1 MTFLEWRRFN
11 FFQVERDV
19 DSGKV
24 RESLKDKKI
33 LTSSSGNGNLVFGD
47 SEGSIHLVTRGFNVT
62 TINAFELRVCL
73 VQMMQH
79 SPLIVAIGEDEPGIN
94 PLIKVWNLEKL
105 DKQGLP
111 MCVRISRTI
120 PNNRPTPVSTIC
132 VHENLNL
139 MAVGFTDGSIL
150 LYRGDIARDRLSK
163 HKVLRDGGML
173 PVTGLAFRSTA
184 KQTFLF
190 VATVSSVFSYNITTK
205 DKEEKIDL
213 DKEGCERNCST
224 STESTHDGQFMIG
237 REDAVYCYTAD
248 GRGPCYAFK
257 GIKVMLEWYRNYLV
271 IVTKE
276 NKSVTRASTATSP
289 TTPDTPGGMIGSK
302 SGSETHMVTVLDI
315 QNKFIV
321 LQTPMQDVISVLSE
335 WGSLYVL
342 SGQSDPCLFHFQ
354 EKDLQSK
361 LGLLFKKNLYDVA
374 IRIAK
379 SNQYDADGLTDI
391 FREYGDHLYAN
402 KGDHAGAIEQYIK
415 TIGRLEPSYV
425 IRKFLDSQHIEN
437 LTTYLQELH
446 KHGHATEDHTTLLL
460 NCYTKLDKT
469 DKLKEFIMTKDREVD
484 FDVEIAI
491 KVCRQAS
498 TEDALLL
505 AQKHKMHD
513 WYLKIQIEDQGDCK
527 QALDYIGKLDFSEAE
542 TNMKKYGCILLQ
554 NCPNEATQLLKR
566 LCTDYRPSNKPL
578 VDNNM
583 LQGNINP
590 LVDRANPADFI
601 HLFTECPKHLEEF
614 LEYLLQEHTE
624 WNPLLYNTLLEH
636 YLNSWGTLASAGT
649 VETSRRLHY
658 EQNIMRLLQNPDSR
672 YDKDQVLILCQAN
685 NFRPGVLHLLEE
697 NHLYQQ
703 ILQYHMIQRDYKE
716 VLSTCQRFGKQDH
729 NLWVQAL
736 WYCARDS
743 HTPADLLE
751 EILLVIEKDKSLP
764 PLLVLD
770 ALCTSSDVTLANV
783 RSYLLNVLTAESKLA
798 RREQELVQKY
808 HEESDRIRQQI
819 RNIQTK
825 SMIFQVSRCS
835 ACNQPLELPSI
846 HFLCQHSYHQHCFH
860 SFSENENE
868 CPSCLPNNKK
878 ILDVIKAR
886 EQTRDLHETFHDQLN
901 KAEDGFSLVADYFGR
916 GVFNKLTVV
925 TDTPIPMLQ
934 KSTLSD
940 KTNSSTGAGAEA
952 RLRIAEQPSSFR
964 GQVGMHNQPQS
975 NFPATSATSR
985 TAHISPSQVQTD
997 FAALSVGSQNSSPKF
1012 SPYTPKLY
1020 ETRQEA
1026 SGSSVSTKGKLVPPI
1041 SRVVQPK
1048 INPVSVQTEQTSKN
1062 PFEDEDDDSTN
1073 PFSDAVESTTNSA
1086 VGQSKSK
1093 PESAAYSTNPFGEEE
1108 DDDPTNPFDE
1118 PDDYDKE
1125 KNPFGC
1131 S

>member
-1 MTFLEWRRFN
+1 MAFLEWRRFN
-11 FFQVERDV
+11 FFQVVKDV

-24 RESLKDKKI
+24 KECIKDKKVA
-33 LTSSSGNGNLVFGD
+33 TSSNGNGNLVFGD
-47 SEGSIHLVTRGFNVT
+47 SEGTIYLVTRGFNVT
-62 TINAFELRVCL
+62 TINAFALRVCL

-79 SPLIVAIGEDEPGIN
+79 SPLLVAIGEDEPGIN

-105 DKQGLP
+105 DKLGIP

-120 PNNRPTPVSTIC
+120 PNNRPTPASTLC

-163 HKVLRDGGML
+163 PKVLRDGGMQ

-190 VATVSSVFSYNITTK
+190 VATTSSVFSYNITTK
-205 DKEEKIDL
+205 DKEEKIEL
-213 DKEGCERNCST
+213 DKEGCEKNCST
-224 STESTHDGQFMIG
+224 STESAHDGQFMIG
-237 REDAVYCYTAD
+237 REDAVYCYTTD
-248 GRGPCYAFK
+248 GRGPCYAIK
-257 GIKVMLEWYRNYLV
+257 GTKVMLEWYRNYLV
-271 IVTKE
+271 IVSKE
-276 NKSVTRASTATSP
+276 NKTLRASAATSP
-289 TTPDTPGGMIGSK
+289 TTPDGPGGLFGTT

-321 LQTPMQDVISVLSE
+321 LETSMQDVISVLSE

-342 SGQSDPCLFHFQ
+342 TGKSDPCLYHFQ
-354 EKDLQSK
+354 EKDLQAK

-391 FREYGDHLYAN
+391 FREYGDHLYSN

-446 KHGHATEDHTTLLL
+446 KQGHATEDHTTLLL

-527 QALDYIGKLDFSEAE
+527 QALEYIGKLDFSEAE

-554 NCPNEATQLLKR
+554 NCPFEATELLKR

-583 LQGNINP
+583 LQGHINP
-590 LVDRANPADFI
+590 FVDRANPADFI
-601 HLFTECPKHLEEF
+601 HLFTECPEHLEEF
-614 LEYLLQEHTE
+614 LEYLLKEHSE

-697 NHLYQQ
+697 SHLYQQ

-716 VLSTCQRFGKQDH
+716 VLSTCQRFGKLDP

-743 HTPADLLE
+743 HTPPDLLE
-751 EILLVIEKDKSLP
+751 EILQVIEKNKSLP

-770 ALCTSSDVTLANV
+770 ALCTSSEVTLANV

-798 RREQELVQKY
+798 QREQEQVKKNR
-808 HEESDRIRQQI
+808 EESERIRTQI
-819 RNIQTK
+819 QNIQTK

-846 HFLCQHSYHQHCFH
+846 HFLCQHSYHQHCFQ
-860 SFSENENE
+860 SFSESENE

-878 ILDVIKAR
+878 ILGHIKAR
-886 EQTRDLHETFHDQLN
+886 EKNKNLHETFHDLLD
-901 KAEDGFSLVADYFGR
+901 KAEDGFALVAEYYGR

-925 TDTPIPMLQ
+925 MDDPAQLPQ
-934 KSTLSD
+934 KPVLSD
-940 KTNSSTGAGAEA
+940 RNILSTGAGAEA
-952 RLRIAEQPSSFR
+952 RMRIAEQPSSFR
-964 GQVGMHNQPQS
+964 GTYNQPQ
-975 NFPATSATSR
+975 TSVPTTSSTSR
-985 TAHISPSQVQTD
+985 TAHISPSQIQAD
-997 FAALSVGSQNSSPKF
+997 FASMSMGSQNNSPKF
-1012 SPYTPKLY
+1012 SSYTPKSY
-1020 ETRQEA
+1020 ETRSEA
-1026 SGSSVSTKGKLVPPI
+1026 SGSSFGTKGQTPPP
-1041 SRVVQPK
+1041 VVKATQPK
-1048 INPVSVQTEQTSKN
+1048 INPVSVKVEQVSKN
-1062 PFEDEDDDSTN
+1062 PFDEDEDDSTN
-1073 PFSDAVESTTNSA
+1073 PFSENLESSNPTNT
-1086 VGQSKSK
+1086 VGQK
-1093 PESAAYSTNPFGEEE
+1093 ESMKGVAFLNNPFEDEEE
-1108 DDDPTNPFDE
+1108 NDNVSTSTNPFDE

>member
-1 MTFLEWRRFN
+1 MAFLEWRRFN
-11 FFQVERDV
+11 FFELNRNV

-24 RESLKDKKI
+24 RECLADRKVVA
-33 LTSSSGNGNLVFGD
+33 SSSGNGRLVFAD
-47 SEGSIHLVTRGFNVT
+47 SEGNIHLVNRAFGIT
-62 TINAFELRVCL
+62 TLNAFALKVSL
-73 VQMMQH
+73 VQMMEQ
-79 SPLIVAIGEDEPGIN
+79 SPLLVAIGEDEPGVN

-105 DKQGLP
+105 DKQDLP

-120 PNNRPTPVSTIC
+120 PNTRPTPVSVLS

-163 HKVLRDGGML
+163 QKLLRDGGMQ
-173 PVTGLAFRSTA
+173 PVTGMAFRSTA

-190 VATVSSVFSYNITTK
+190 VATTSSIFSYNVTLK

-213 DKEGCERNCST
+213 DKEGCEKYCST

-237 REDAVYCYTAD
+237 REDAVYCYTPD
-248 GRGPCYAFK
+248 GRGPCYAIK
-257 GIKVMLEWYRNYLV
+257 GQKVMLEWYRNYLV

-276 NKSVTRASTATSP
+276 SNSVLRSSTVSA
-289 TTPDTPGGMIGSK
+289 TTPDSPGS
-302 SGSETHMVTVLDI
+302 SLVSPFSVDTHMVTVLDI

-321 LQTPMQDVISVLSE
+321 LQTPIPEVISVLSE
-335 WGSLYVL
+335 SGSLYVL
-342 SGQSDPCLFHFQ
+342 SGQLQPCLFHLQ

-361 LGLLFKKNLYDVA
+361 LTLLFKKNLYDVA

-379 SNQYDADGLTDI
+379 SHQYDADGLTDI
-391 FREYGDHLYAN
+391 FRQYGDHLYTN

-446 KHGHATEDHTTLLL
+446 KQGHATEDHTTLLL

-505 AQKHKMHD
+505 AQKHGMHD
-513 WYLKIQIEDQGDCK
+513 WYLKIQIEDRADFK
-527 QALDYIGKLDFSEAE
+527 QALDYIGKLEFSEAE
-542 TNMKKYGCILLQ
+542 TNMKKYGCRILQ
-554 NCPNEATQLLKR
+554 SCPAEATQLLKR

-578 VDNNM
+578 VDSNM
-583 LQGNINP
+583 LQGISSP
-590 LVDRANPADFI
+590 FVDRANPADFI
-601 HLFTECPKHLEEF
+601 HLFTECPQHLEEF
-614 LEYLLQEHTE
+614 LEYLLQEHKG

-636 YLNSWGTLASAGT
+636 YLNAWGTLNAAGT
-649 VETSRRLHY
+649 VETSRRLKY
-658 EQNIMRLLQNPDSR
+658 EQNVMRLLKNDDAR

-685 NFRPGVLHLLEE
+685 NFKPGVLHLLEE
-697 NHLYQQ
+697 SHLYQQ
-703 ILQYHMIQRDYKE
+703 ILQYHMMQRDYKE
-716 VLSTCQRFGKQDH
+716 VLTTCQRFGQQDP

-736 WYCARDS
+736 WYCSRDS
-743 HTPADLLE
+743 HTPPQLLE
-751 EILLVIEKDKSLP
+751 EILKVIETQKSLP

-770 ALCTSSDVTLANV
+770 ALCTSSEVTLANV
-783 RSYLLNVLTAESKLA
+783 RSYLLNVLAAEDKLA
-798 RREQELVQKY
+798 KRERELVQKY
-808 HEESDRIRQQI
+808 RDESERIRQQI
-819 RNIQTK
+819 HNIQTK
-825 SMIFQVSRCS
+825 SVIFQVSRCS

-846 HFLCQHSYHQHCFH
+846 HFLCLHSYHQHCFQ
-860 SFSENENE
+860 SFSENERE

-878 ILDVIKAR
+878 IRDLIKAR
-886 EQTRDLHETFHDQLN
+886 EQNRDLHDTFHDQLD

-925 TDTPIPMLQ
+925 TDAPIQAPLRSAQ
-934 KSTLSD
+934 GDAIIPSTY
-940 KTNSSTGAGAEA
+940 GAGAEA
-952 RLRIAEQPSSFR
+952 RLRLAEQPSSFTGAVSSGR
-964 GQVGMHNQPQS
+964 PSQS
-975 NFPATSATSR
+975 MLSSSAPR
-985 TAHISPSQVQTD
+985 AAHLSPSRIQAD
-997 FAALSVGSQNSSPKF
+997 FAAMALGVQDTKANPNVSIPKSFETAGASGGLRGKSPETKMISSPAK
-1012 SPYTPKLY
+1012 
-1020 ETRQEA
+1020 
-1026 SGSSVSTKGKLVPPI
+1026 SSQSQVKKTAAPA
-1041 SRVVQPK
+1041 
-1048 INPVSVQTEQTSKN
+1048 N
-1062 PFEDEDDDSTN
+1062 PFDEDDDSDSNN
-1073 PFSDAVESTTNSA
+1073 PFASDL
-1086 VGQSKSK
+1086 K
-1093 PESAAYSTNPFGEEE
+1093 EEAGKT
-1108 DDDPTNPFDE
+1108 TNPFDE